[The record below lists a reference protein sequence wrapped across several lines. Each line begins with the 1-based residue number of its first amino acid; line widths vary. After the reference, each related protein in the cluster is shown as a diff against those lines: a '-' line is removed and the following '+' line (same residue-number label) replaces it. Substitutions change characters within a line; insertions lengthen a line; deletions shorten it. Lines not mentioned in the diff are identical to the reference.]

1 MMPPPPP
8 YYQEYGA
15 GMPQQN
21 PYMYPAAQ
29 PQMFVPPVP
38 AEQVKVTTLSK
49 PINFK
54 VQCKASYSIC
64 TGWKGIL
71 EIAARV
77 GVTVL
82 AVICLG
88 LSIVI
93 LNTIDSNTYLDA
105 ILSLNKY
112 RFDPATG
119 DVLVDMQSLIKLT
132 RSLAGYMIFV
142 AIVASL
148 VEIPTI
154 LGRFTLRAGIG
165 MLRSLHVVDAIAAVI
180 LAIFFLCGMAPAA
193 SYSAQWGEPPPV
205 CAVLDSSEF
214 NNTLGFTCDDQE
226 LTAELAS
233 LSAVGFLGL
242 VVMIFLTA
250 WTIITAISGWDR
262 IDDDSTESRANMD
275 SNARSA
281 Q

>member
-1 MMPPPPP
+1 
-8 YYQEYGA
+8 
-15 GMPQQN
+15 
-21 PYMYPAAQ
+21 
-29 PQMFVPPVP
+29 
-38 AEQVKVTTLSK
+38 L
-49 PINFK
+49 
-54 VQCKASYSIC
+54 
-64 TGWKGIL
+64 
-71 EIAARV
+71 
-77 GVTVL
+77 
-82 AVICLG
+82 
-88 LSIVI
+88 IVNGFHFF
-93 LNTIDSNTYLDA
+93 L
-105 ILSLNKY
+105 K
-112 RFDPATG
+112 
-119 DVLVDMQSLIKLT
+119 
-132 RSLAGYMIFV
+132 
-142 AIVASL
+142 
-148 VEIPTI
+148 
-154 LGRFTLRAGIG
+154 
-165 MLRSLHVVDAIAAVI
+165 DAIAAVI